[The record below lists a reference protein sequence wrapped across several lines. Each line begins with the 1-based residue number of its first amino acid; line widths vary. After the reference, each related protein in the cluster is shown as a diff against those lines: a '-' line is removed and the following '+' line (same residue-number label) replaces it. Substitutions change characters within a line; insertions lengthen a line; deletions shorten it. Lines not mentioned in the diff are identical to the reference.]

1 MRILH
6 LATSLSGGAGIAA
19 LRLHRA
25 MRSQGVDSR
34 MLALRCDSP
43 DEHLA
48 ELPQWKGRLV
58 APARESLSWK
68 LDRKHIDS
76 SRGLFSFARHGFD
89 ISSHPWVAWADVVYL
104 HWIVGGFLSL
114 DSLERLLKW
123 GKKIR
128 WMMHD
133 MWPFTGGCH
142 HAFECTAFSG
152 NCGHCPCLD
161 ERRQHLAKKQL
172 AHKAAMFQEA
182 EISFIA
188 PSAWLA
194 RKAALSA
201 ATQGRP
207 IAQIPNVLDEAFL
220 PAEDREQARAEFGLD
235 SDRRWALC
243 FASNDPYKGW
253 PLFRDAWNKAALPD
267 DCGLVVCGDEN
278 LARELAHPERIRA
291 FPAIRD
297 KNALTRLYSAAD
309 FFVLPS
315 LAENYPNVAV
325 EALACG
331 APVLGTNVGGIPEIV
346 GQWGGSVCEPDPDSL
361 ADALNSMFHG
371 EPPVVQ
377 SEAARKVHSAEE
389 IVRRHLGIL

>member
-1 MRILH
+1 MKVLH

-34 MLALRCDSP
+34 MLALRADIK
-43 DEHLA
+43 DESIA

-58 APARESLSWK
+58 APIRESLSWK
-68 LDRKHIDS
+68 FGREHIDS
-76 SRGLFSFARHGFD
+76 SRGLFSFGRLGFD
-89 ISSHPWVAWADVVYL
+89 ISAHPWVAWADVVYL

-114 DSLERLLKW
+114 DSLERLLKS

-133 MWPFTGGCH
+133 MWPITGGCH
-142 HAFECTAFSG
+142 HAFECTAFSE

-161 ERRQHLAKKQL
+161 ERRQHLASKQL
-172 AHKAAMFQEA
+172 ARKAAMFKKA

-194 RKAALSA
+194 KKAALSA

-220 PAEDREQARAEFGLD
+220 PAEDRELARAEFGLD
-235 SDRRWALC
+235 GSRRWALC

-253 PLFRDAWNKAALPD
+253 PLFRDAWNQAALPD

-291 FPAIRD
+291 FSAIRD
-297 KNALTRLYSAAD
+297 KNALARLYSAAD
-309 FFVLPS
+309 LFVLPS

-331 APVLGTNVGGIPEIV
+331 TPVLGTNIGGIPEIV
-346 GQWGGSVCEPDPDSL
+346 EKWGGAVFESNAGSL
-361 ADALNSMFHG
+361 TDALKTAFCEGLPSA
-371 EPPVVQ
+371 Q
-377 SEAARKVHSAEE
+377 SETIRTVHSAKE
-389 IVRRHLGIL
+389 IAKRHLLLS